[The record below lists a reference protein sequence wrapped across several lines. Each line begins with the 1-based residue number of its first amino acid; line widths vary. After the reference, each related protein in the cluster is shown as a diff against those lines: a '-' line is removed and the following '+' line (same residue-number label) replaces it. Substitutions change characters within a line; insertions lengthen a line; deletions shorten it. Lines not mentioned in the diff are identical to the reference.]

1 MITFPSGR
9 EILLGVGGG
18 IAAYKSCDLLRRL
31 QDFGNQVSVLPTENS
46 LNFVGKV
53 TWEAL
58 SGREVFTD
66 LWEKNMGVTHI
77 ELAKRSELIIVGP
90 ATADLIAKI
99 ATGRADDLLTTTIL
113 ATKAPLLLI
122 PAMHPEMYLNQATQ
136 ENLEIIRSRGIH
148 VMEPAVGKL
157 TGGDSGIGR
166 YPETSEILKFIDEIF
181 GGKFTK
187 SDTAGSK
194 LSGKRVVVTAGGTRE
209 PIDAV
214 RYIGNRSSGRQG
226 LSIAYEAR
234 RRGADVLLVIGESEE
249 FNLPG
254 VSIKRADSAS
264 EMLSY
269 LMEEVPVS
277 DCLVMSAA
285 VADAR
290 PSQYSKEKIEKGN
303 FLQIQLEQNPDILKK
318 LSGNKK
324 TNQIFVG
331 FAAETNEDYLQR
343 GMKKLHEKGVDLL
356 YVTDVSGGK
365 VFGELQTTGSLLSK
379 TGQKWDFEGVSKMDV
394 ASKICDQIE
403 EQISLQDSVQ

>member
-31 QDFGNQVSVLPTENS
+31 QDFENQVSVLPTEKS

-77 ELAKRSELIIVGP
+77 ELAKRSELIVVGP

-113 ATKAPLLLI
+113 ASKAPLLLI

-166 YPETSEILKFIDEIF
+166 YPETSEILKFIDEVF

-269 LMEEVPVS
+269 LKEEVPVS

-379 TGQKWDFEGVSKMDV
+379 NGQKWDFEDVSKMDV

>member
-113 ATKAPLLLI
+113 ASKAPLLLI

-166 YPETSEILKFIDEIF
+166 YPETSEIIKFIDEVF

-324 TNQIFVG
+324 SNQIFVG

-379 TGQKWDFEGVSKMDV
+379 TGQKWDFEDVSKMDV

-403 EQISLQDSVQ
+403 EQISLQNSVQ

>member
-77 ELAKRSELIIVGP
+77 ELAKRSELIVVGP

-113 ATKAPLLLI
+113 ASKAPLLLI

-166 YPETSEILKFIDEIF
+166 YPETSEILKFIDEVF

-290 PSQYSKEKIEKGN
+290 PSQYSNEKIEKGN

-379 TGQKWDFEGVSKMDV
+379 NGQKWDFEDASKMDV

>member
-77 ELAKRSELIIVGP
+77 ELAKRSELIVVGP

-113 ATKAPLLLI
+113 ASKAPLLLI

-290 PSQYSKEKIEKGN
+290 PSQYSNEKIEKGN

-379 TGQKWDFEGVSKMDV
+379 TGQKWDFKDVSKMDV

>member
-1 MITFPSGR
+1 
-9 EILLGVGGG
+9 
-18 IAAYKSCDLLRRL
+18 
-31 QDFGNQVSVLPTENS
+31 VLPTENS

-77 ELAKRSELIIVGP
+77 ELAKRSELIVVGP

-113 ATKAPLLLI
+113 ASKAPLLLI

-166 YPETSEILKFIDEIF
+166 YPETSEIIKFIDEVF

-324 TNQIFVG
+324 SNQIFVG

-379 TGQKWDFEGVSKMDV
+379 TGQKWDFRDVSKMDV

-403 EQISLQDSVQ
+403 EQISLQNSVQ

>member
-113 ATKAPLLLI
+113 ASKAPLLLI

-166 YPETSEILKFIDEIF
+166 YPETSEIIKFIDEVF

-249 FNLPG
+249 FKLPG

-379 TGQKWDFEGVSKMDV
+379 TGQRWDFKDVSKMDV

>member
-31 QDFGNQVSVLPTENS
+31 QDFENQVSVLPTENS
-46 LNFVGKV
+46 LNFVGKI

-77 ELAKRSELIIVGP
+77 ELAKRSELIVVGP

-113 ATKAPLLLI
+113 ASKAPLLLI

-166 YPETSEILKFIDEIF
+166 YPETSEILKFIDEVF

-249 FNLPG
+249 FDLPG

-277 DCLVMSAA
+277 DCLVMSTA

-379 TGQKWDFEGVSKMDV
+379 NGQKWDFEDASKMDV

>member
-113 ATKAPLLLI
+113 ASKAPLLLI

-166 YPETSEILKFIDEIF
+166 YPETSEIIKFIDEVF

-226 LSIAYEAR
+226 LSVAYEAR

-249 FNLPG
+249 FKLPG

-379 TGQKWDFEGVSKMDV
+379 TGQRWDFKDVSKMDV

>member
-31 QDFGNQVSVLPTENS
+31 QDFGNRVSVLPTENS

-77 ELAKRSELIIVGP
+77 ELAKRSELIVVGP

-113 ATKAPLLLI
+113 ASKAPLLLI

-166 YPETSEILKFIDEIF
+166 YPETSEILKFIDEVF

-379 TGQKWDFEGVSKMDV
+379 TGQKWDFKDVSKMDV

>member
-77 ELAKRSELIIVGP
+77 ELAKRSELIVVGP

-113 ATKAPLLLI
+113 ASKAPLLLI

-166 YPETSEILKFIDEIF
+166 YPETSEIIKFIDEVF

-324 TNQIFVG
+324 SNQIFVG

-379 TGQKWDFEGVSKMDV
+379 TGQKWDFEDVSKMDV

-403 EQISLQDSVQ
+403 EQISLQNSVQ

>member
-31 QDFGNQVSVLPTENS
+31 QDFGNRVSVLPTENS

-77 ELAKRSELIIVGP
+77 ELAKRIELIVVGP

-113 ATKAPLLLI
+113 ASKAPLLLI

-166 YPETSEILKFIDEIF
+166 YPETSEIIKFIDEIF

-290 PSQYSKEKIEKGN
+290 PSQYSNEKIEKGN

-379 TGQKWDFEGVSKMDV
+379 TGQKWDFRDVSKMDV